1 MDENQEDWDK
11 KRKKYLF
18 VAVICFL
25 IGSYCFINLV
35 IGSYEITPSELETI
49 DNLIVE
55 KKPEFKETGGKN
67 KRRWFEFKCI
77 DNKTTFKIADF
88 DYYCVDK
95 EEIVNQIKNKDTISI
110 KILKKD
116 LKLIGS
122 ETSCEIH
129 SLVDKDKEYLD
140 INCRNRKD
148 QKDGEMRYLLCS
160 ALAVMTA
167 SVFLFKKK
175 PNIFHHI
182 DPRIPIVIITII
194 LFFVLL

>member
-1 MDENQEDWDK
+1 MDENQEQWDL

-25 IGSYCFINLV
+25 IGSYCFINLI
-35 IGSYEITPSELETI
+35 IGNYELLPSELETI
-49 DNLIVE
+49 ENLIVE

-67 KRRWFEFKCI
+67 KRRYIEFKCI
-77 DNKTTFKIADF
+77 DNKTTFKIATF
-88 DYYCVDK
+88 DYYCAKK
-95 EEIVNQIKNKDTISI
+95 EEILSEIKIKDTISI
-110 KILKKD
+110 KILKTD
-116 LKLIGS
+116 LKRIDS
-122 ETSCEIH
+122 ETTCEIH
-129 SLVDKDKEYLD
+129 SLVDEDKEYLD

-148 QKDGEMRYLLCS
+148 QKDGELRYLLCS

-182 DPRIPIVIITII
+182 DPRIPIVIIIII
-194 LFFVLL
+194 LFFVLQ